1 MKKSIIILMVLSLLI
16 ISCKQKKVEDNGT
29 FREVKSAATD
39 EVVKK
44 TKEEEKPKEVKNDEI
59 KGRVDFNNLVGK
71 YKGLNSNYL
80 EIKQEG
86 NDYFARFGIPSKN
99 EFNEKFK
106 KDKTLSYIN
115 IDVLSGEYT
124 ISVFPKWFKLEL
136 ITIEVNNDPTTEF
149 LLIQGLGN
157 DTQEIYLYPSGT
169 GKFEIWSN
177 VGEVKKGHVEYI
189 KGNVNDNP
197 NMNKLMYNIVKDFKN
212 FNIF

>member
-44 TKEEEKPKEVKNDEI
+44 TKEEEKPKEIKNDEI

>member
-1 MKKSIIILMVLSLLI
+1 MKRSIIILMVLSLLI

>member
-1 MKKSIIILMVLSLLI
+1 MVLSLLI